1 MLSDEL
7 RYQLLR
13 SIERNPELTQRQIA
27 KELGLSL
34 GKVNYCVKALLDKGW
49 IKAGNFKKSSN
60 KKAYAYILTPQG
72 IEEKGSVTVRFLKRK
87 LQEYEDIQNAIEQL
101 QSEVTEN
108 QRKELNTL

>member
-13 SIERNPELTQRQIA
+13 TIERNPELTQRQIA

-49 IKAGNFKKSSN
+49 IKAGNFKNSSN
-60 KKAYAYILTPQG
+60 KRAYAYILTPKG
-72 IEEKGSVTVRFLKRK
+72 LEEKGSVTLRFLKRK
-87 LQEYEDIQNAIEQL
+87 LQEYEDIQYAIEQL
-101 QSEVTEN
+101 QNEVTES
-108 QRKELNTL
+108 QRKELKIL